1 MAARVE
7 MTAALTTMRIARAD
21 IGHVFDR
28 IRATVPHY
36 VDDRPMMADIEAE
49 LNLSGPA
56 APTVNRFSDLTGSG
70 NPASLSCLHMAAG
83 QSCRR

>member
-1 MAARVE
+1 

-36 VDDRPMMADIEAE
+36 VDDRPMMADIEAVTE
-49 LNLSGPA
+49 PVRTSGA
-56 APTVNRFSDLTGSG
+56 NG
-70 NPASLSCLHMAAG
+70 
-83 QSCRR
+83 